1 MSLIN
6 PIHFCNWRGDL
17 FGSLTTAIVALLLAL
32 VFGMAMACT
41 VVLLARLLQIL
52 FGWLRLGQ

>member
-6 PIHFCNWRGDL
+6 PIHFRNWRGDL

-32 VFGMAMACT
+32 VFGMAMAFT
-41 VVLLARLLQIL
+41 VVLLAGLLQIL